1 MKKSVLAVVSLALA
15 GSWQIAPAADVTGK
29 VTLQGTAPK
38 EKVIEFTDQCG
49 PIEPHPRDDAL
60 V

>member
-1 MKKSVLAVVSLALA
+1 MKKSVLAVASLALA

-29 VTLQGTAPK
+29 VTLKGTPPP

-49 PIEPHPRDDAL
+49 PMNPTPVTTRL